1 MITIEIIP
9 SKPVDSYPT
18 PVVNAVNCQRD
29 YYPDM
34 LNNTPEKLF
43 DRTFEQMNPGTTVK
57 YNPDRLVWENDA
69 DYTLFC
75 LRWS

>member
-1 MITIEIIP
+1 MISIEIIP
-9 SKPVDSYPT
+9 AKPNDSYPA
-18 PVVNAVNCQRD
+18 PVVNAVNCHRD
-29 YYPDM
+29 RYPGM

-43 DRTFEQMNPGTTVK
+43 DRTFEQMNPGAPVK

-75 LRWS
+75 LRWA